1 MNVEHAPTAVTESRE
16 RHSYARLQGRW
27 IVLARGLWITLV
39 ILTLAIF
46 FASLPLYLAQLQ
58 MPCAGS
64 ACAVASGQLSAGQVG
79 ALKGI
84 GLSLGDYA
92 VFMVALTLAIL
103 VGCVAVSTVIV
114 WRRSHDRMAMLAA
127 LMLVT
132 FGPNDATSAIVASP
146 SPWQVPNQCLFFL
159 ANALF
164 VLVFCLF
171 PSGRFV
177 PAWMRWSIAVMLVGL
192 LPLAFLA
199 PLTLTTPLGWLV
211 VLVFIGEAAIL
222 VVVQVYRYRRV
233 SSLLER
239 QQTKWVVFGMAVL
252 ITLGFGGVVPT
263 LIIPTLA
270 DPDSPSG
277 SLYQLAVNTNIS
289 CLGLL
294 IPLSFGF
301 AMLRYRLWDIDVLI
315 NRTLVYATL
324 TGTLALVYVGSILLL
339 QYLLR
344 GLTQGYDVAIVGSTL
359 VSAALFGP
367 LRQRIQQTIDRRF
380 YRRKYDAVRIL
391 AAFSTTL
398 RNEVDLNQLREQLV
412 AVIEETMQPT
422 FVSLWLRPP
431 AHDGKR
437 QASWRATPPAS
448 SDGR

>member
-16 RHSYARLQGRW
+16 RHSYARVPRRW

-114 WRRSHDRMAMLAA
+114 WRRSHDRMAMLVA

-192 LPLAFLA
+192 LPLAF
-199 PLTLTTPLGWLV
+199 
-211 VLVFIGEAAIL
+211 
-222 VVVQVYRYRRV
+222 
-233 SSLLER
+233 LER

-315 NRTLVYATL
+315 NRTLVYGTL
-324 TGTLALVYVGSILLL
+324 TVLLT
-339 QYLLR
+339 
-344 GLTQGYDVAIVGSTL
+344 GV
-359 VSAALFGP
+359 
-367 LRQRIQQTIDRRF
+367 
-380 YRRKYDAVRIL
+380 
-391 AAFSTTL
+391 
-398 RNEVDLNQLREQLV
+398 
-412 AVIEETMQPT
+412 
-422 FVSLWLRPP
+422 
-431 AHDGKR
+431 
-437 QASWRATPPAS
+437 
-448 SDGR
+448 

>member
-1 MNVEHAPTAVTESRE
+1 MTRQAPSWRV
-16 RHSYARLQGRW
+16 LPPGRCP
-27 IVLARGLWITLV
+27 T
-39 ILTLAIF
+39 
-46 FASLPLYLAQLQ
+46 
-58 MPCAGS
+58 
-64 ACAVASGQLSAGQVG
+64 
-79 ALKGI
+79 
-84 GLSLGDYA
+84 
-92 VFMVALTLAIL
+92 
-103 VGCVAVSTVIV
+103 
-114 WRRSHDRMAMLAA
+114 
-127 LMLVT
+127 
-132 FGPNDATSAIVASP
+132 
-146 SPWQVPNQCLFFL
+146 
-159 ANALF
+159 NALF

-315 NRTLVYATL
+315 NRTLVYGTL
-324 TGTLALVYVGSILLL
+324 TVLLTGVYISLIIGLSA
-339 QYLLR
+339 LLR
-344 GLTQGYDVAIVGSTL
+344 GLI
-359 VSAALFGP
+359 
-367 LRQRIQQTIDRRF
+367 
-380 YRRKYDAVRIL
+380 
-391 AAFSTTL
+391 
-398 RNEVDLNQLREQLV
+398 NQ
-412 AVIEETMQPT
+412 
-422 FVSLWLRPP
+422 
-431 AHDGKR
+431 
-437 QASWRATPPAS
+437 
-448 SDGR
+448 